1 MTDPISDMLTRI
13 RNANRALLPGIE
25 VPHSKI
31 KESIASIL
39 KKEGYI
45 NDFAVEGKTAKTIK
59 VKLKYQGKKSI
70 IEGLRRV
77 STPGLRRY
85 VGSTEIPRVRGGLG
99 VAVVSTSEGAGHDA
113 LRRLHVGGRHDRRPG
128 TQKEYRRRVALLRL
142 VRRILYVSNW

>member
-1 MTDPISDMLTRI
+1 MLARI
-13 RNANRALLPGIE
+13 RNANRALLPGVD

-45 NDFAVEGKTAKTIK
+45 NDFAVEGKTPKTIK

-70 IEGLRRV
+70 IEGLKRV

-85 VGSTEIPRVRGGLG
+85 VGSTDIPRVRGGMG
-99 VAVVSTSEGAGHDA
+99 VAVLSTSEGVMTGVQA
-113 LRRLHVGGRHDRRPG
+113 RKKNIGG
-128 TQKEYRRRVALLRL
+128 ELLC
-142 VRRILYVSNW
+142 YVW